1 MTYLAPVAPPV
12 PAPSR
17 ASGPDVLT
25 VAEALQPDLA
35 QGFQIDALRLRLE
48 MERAFGGS
56 DADGAWDWKLA
67 YEAGEVALV
76 LFLRK
81 FGRALLARA
90 GSPAALLPILAKVAG
105 LLPTHTRRSEEMER
119 FQQFSTPL
127 PMGLAA
133 LAAAQI
139 TPRDL
144 VLEPSAGTGLL
155 AILAEIAGGMDVALK
170 LFGDVRDYPFDRY
183 NSYLISTASDISTKN
198 PAQTGLYIQDSKEV
212 VPGFKVA
219 SELFSVSADDKAS
232 KKLIAST
239 IEREQIIGITG
250 VKWTIERSFDTVLT
264 VLLMALLMIL
274 GAVVSTLITIAIVRG
289 HRPPSLNSLGW
300 LAAFLFAMF
309 SLRTQLPGNP
319 PNGILF
325 DLWVFYPVVLVLV
338 LLIAVTVTSWILRE
352 DWDMANPVVAIR
364 GKRDN

>member
-1 MTYLAPVAPPV
+1 MARKHVRRVGFAAGAIAVLAAFLVLLFSAGSSTYIASPALDNDYTLSGTPSGGEDVVSLEVAVTNVDPN
-12 PAPSR
+12 S
-17 ASGPDVLT
+17 S
-25 VAEALQPDLA
+25 
-35 QGFQIDALRLRLE
+35 
-48 MERAFGGS
+48 AFGII
-56 DADGAWDWKLA
+56 ATPRL
-67 YEAGEVALV
+67 
-76 LFLRK
+76 
-81 FGRALLARA
+81 A
-90 GSPAALLPILAKVAG
+90 GSYGSVLGNGSLV
-105 LLPTHTRRSEEMER
+105 E
-119 FQQFSTPL
+119 TPL
-127 PMGLAA
+127 QFVFDAYSG
-133 LAAAQI
+133 QG
-139 TPRDL
+139 RWSND
-144 VLEPSAGTGLL
+144 V
-155 AILAEIAGGMDVALK
+155 AEIAGGMDVALK

-198 PAQTGLYIQDSKEV
+198 PAQTGLYIQDSKEI

-352 DWDMANPVVAIR
+352 DWDMANPVVAVR
-364 GKRDN
+364 GKREN

>member
-1 MTYLAPVAPPV
+1 VAKKHVKRIGFALGSLSVLAAFLLLLFS
-12 PAPSR
+12 AGSSSYS
-17 ASGPDVLT
+17 ASSALDKDYSKVGTPTGGKDVVSL
-25 VAEALQPDLA
+25 ELA
-35 QGFQIDALRLRLE
+35 VTNVDPNSS
-48 MERAFGGS
+48 AFGII
-56 DADGAWDWKLA
+56 ATPRL
-67 YEAGEVALV
+67 
-76 LFLRK
+76 
-81 FGRALLARA
+81 A
-90 GSPAALLPILAKVAG
+90 GSYGSVLGNGSLV
-105 LLPTHTRRSEEMER
+105 E
-119 FQQFSTPL
+119 TPL
-127 PMGLAA
+127 QFVFDAYSG
-133 LAAAQI
+133 QG
-139 TPRDL
+139 RWSND
-144 VLEPSAGTGLL
+144 V
-155 AILAEIAGGMDVALK
+155 AEIAGGMDVALK

-198 PAQTGLYIQDSKEV
+198 PAQTGLYMQDSKEV

-239 IEREQIIGITG
+239 IEREQVIGITG

-274 GAVVSTLITIAIVRG
+274 GATVSTLITIAIVRG
-289 HRPPSLNSLGW
+289 KRPPSLNSLGW

-325 DLWVFYPVVLVLV
+325 DLWVFYPVVLILV

-364 GKRDN
+364 GKRED